1 MPKSIRS
8 LVLKS
13 FARKYEIDLAEAEW
27 PLDQYT
33 SLHEFFTRK
42 LRPGARSVAAE
53 SNAVVAPSD
62 GVVCDAGVV
71 SAGKLL
77 EAKGSV
83 FPLSDLLSPPVSVI
97 AQDVH
102 ALSGTAAELL
112 FARIGGDS
120 GPMRSITLEPILIP
134 RGSGEIKPQRES
146 S

>member
-1 MPKSIRS
+1 MPKPVRT

-62 GVVCDAGVV
+62 GVVCDSGVV
-71 SAGKLL
+71 LAAFRTRFARWYSMVPISAVVCPAARRT
-77 EAKGSV
+77 ESV
-83 FPLSDLLSPPVSVI
+83 RNAVVVLPLVPVIPQISMR
-97 AQDVH
+97 
-102 ALSGTAAELL
+102 LSGL
-112 FARIGGDS
+112 
-120 GPMRSITLEPILIP
+120 P
-134 RGSGEIKPQRES
+134 
-146 S
+146 